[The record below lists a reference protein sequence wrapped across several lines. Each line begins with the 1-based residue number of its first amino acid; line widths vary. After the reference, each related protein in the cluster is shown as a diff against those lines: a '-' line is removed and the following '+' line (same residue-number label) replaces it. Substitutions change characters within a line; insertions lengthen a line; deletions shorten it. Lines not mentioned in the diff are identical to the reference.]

1 MQIYFRVKAAGRR
14 RAVLEQVEAT
24 LPDEVSSLEEA
35 IRAIVTDQV
44 TRFNARSIDESIF
57 PYLSPEQLEEQA
69 EQGKV
74 GFQTAYNERK
84 ADVSIA
90 VQTAL
95 QAFEDGIY
103 KVLVNDQVI
112 ERLDAPLIIAP
123 GAVFTFIRLTLLS
136 GMMR

>member
-14 RAVLEQVEAT
+14 RPVLEQVEAT
-24 LPDEVSSLEEA
+24 LQGEVSCLKDA
-35 IRAIVTDQV
+35 IRSIVTDQV

-57 PYLSPEQLEEQA
+57 PYLSPEQLDEQA
-69 EQGKV
+69 QSGKV
-74 GFQTAYNERK
+74 GFQAAYNERK
-84 ADVSIA
+84 ADVSAA

-103 KVLVNDQVI
+103 KVLINDQVI
-112 ERLDAPLIIAP
+112 ERLDAPLVIAP